1 MLSSLLLLLSNLL
14 TIYSQTT
21 LPPTTIPATLPP
33 TTPPVFQGPAQCL
46 LTLPPNPLTATGLST
61 PFQLQGLQPNQPC
74 TMANQQTT
82 TFVEAV
88 IFDPTTYNLYV
99 YHPLVIDAGTTPFI
113 TPILP
118 QIPNNAIIALFF
130 GTNGISLTLQ
140 PLLTLQQA
148 NCINGISTNDI
159 FGQFAYCNAIS
170 FYNAVH
176 QAIQNNNPIH
186 PTPPPLG
193 KDLNGDDCPTTR
205 SFFIVDQDPSDN
217 LVTTYL
223 LDPATNKVFQDIPNN
238 RLQYPNAIILKNG
251 SDNRLLTV
259 LNTAL
264 GCTSYSVPALHDPS
278 GILKLPSLATNEIH
292 ASLFQNNPVALIPKG
307 DPMTR
312 VLTANGPIP
321 SLVKINSYRKGVN
334 QPQITDINQASTSY
348 FCVHMLEQLPRLQ
361 NNKAL
366 FTTQLSPDPAAA
378 NSLFTFLANR
388 FSQSYF
394 NLKCDA
400 ILDVLNPVTIFTQNN
415 IVIDATFG
423 IVDKIQLDHPDPYLL
438 PITPEP
444 TTPSP
449 TTPEPTTPSPTTPE
463 PTTLIP
469 TTLQPTSPIPTT
481 NYPTTS
487 VPTTLS
493 PTTLYPTTHSPTT
506 QSPTISPAAHSPTP
520 ESSTNT
526 MDSKLSF
533 NTIVY
538 IIGLSIVLGLGGGY
552 LIYRK
557 CFTKT
562 NSSPDDGKIPILLK
576 SEDDSELGLKRSS
589 SPSPS
594 SNKNNIHLPRIMKSL
609 RSSSRENKHKN

>member
-1 MLSSLLLLLSNLL
+1 MLSSILLLVIPLFTVS
-14 TIYSQTT
+14 SQTVSPT
-21 LPPTTIPATLPP
+21 AIPPTQLP
-33 TTPPVFQGPAQCL
+33 TTTPIFQGPAQCL
-46 LTLPPNPLTATGLST
+46 LTLPLNPLTAIGLST
-61 PFQLQGLQPNQPC
+61 PFQLQGLQLNQPC

-99 YHPLVIDAGTTPFI
+99 YHPLVIDVGTTPFI
-113 TPILP
+113 TPIMP
-118 QIPNNAIIALFF
+118 QLPNNAIIALFF

-140 PLLTLQQA
+140 PLLTLQQS

-159 FGQFAYCNAIS
+159 FGQFAYCNAIT
-170 FYNAVH
+170 FYEAVN
-176 QAIQNNNPIH
+176 QAIKSGNQFH
-186 PTPPPLG
+186 PPFSPLG
-193 KDLNGDDCPTTR
+193 KAIDGHDCPTTR

-217 LVTTYL
+217 LVATYL
-223 LDPATNKVFQDIPNN
+223 LDPITNKVFQDTPNN

-264 GCTSYSVPALHDPS
+264 GCISYSIPSLTDPT
-278 GILKLPSLATNEIH
+278 GLYKVPSLATNEIH
-292 ASLFQNNPVALIPKG
+292 ASLFQSNPVALIPKS

-366 FTTQLSPDPAAA
+366 FTTQLSPDMAAA

-400 ILDVLNPVTIFTQNN
+400 ILDLLNPVTLVTQNN
-415 IVIDATFG
+415 IVIDATFT
-423 IVDKIQLDHPDPYLL
+423 IVDTIQLDQPDPYL
-438 PITPEP
+438 IQI
-444 TTPSP
+444 TPSP
-449 TTPEPTTPSPTTPE
+449 TT
-463 PTTLIP
+463 
-469 TTLQPTSPIPTT
+469 LQ
-481 NYPTTS
+481 
-487 VPTTLS
+487 PTTLS
-493 PTTLYPTTHSPTT
+493 PTTLQPTTLQPTTLQPTTSVPTTIIPTTFSPTT
-506 QSPTISPAAHSPTP
+506 YSPATKSPTISPSIHSPTP
-520 ESSTNT
+520 ESSTNS

-533 NTIVY
+533 NTIIY
-538 IIGLSIVLGLGGGY
+538 IIGLSVGGGLCMGY
-552 LIYRK
+552 VIYRRY
-557 CFTKT
+557 CTKVD
-562 NSSPDDGKIPILLK
+562 SSKDDGTIPILLK
-576 SEDDSELGLKRSS
+576 SEDEELGMKRSS
-589 SPSPS
+589 SPAYVKD
-594 SNKNNIHLPRIMKSL
+594 KNIQLPRIIKTL
-609 RSSSRENKHKN
+609 RSSSRENKLKI

>member
-1 MLSSLLLLLSNLL
+1 
-14 TIYSQTT
+14 
-21 LPPTTIPATLPP
+21 
-33 TTPPVFQGPAQCL
+33 
-46 LTLPPNPLTATGLST
+46 
-61 PFQLQGLQPNQPC
+61 
-74 TMANQQTT
+74 MANQQTT

-99 YHPLVIDAGTTPFI
+99 YHPLVVDVGTTPFI
-113 TPILP
+113 TPIMP
-118 QIPNNAIIALFF
+118 QLPNNAIIALFF

-140 PLLTLQQA
+140 PLLTLQQS

-159 FGQFAYCNAIS
+159 FGQFAYCNAIT
-170 FYNAVH
+170 FYEAVN
-176 QAIQNNNPIH
+176 QAIKNGNQVH
-186 PTPPPLG
+186 PPLSPLG
-193 KDLNGDDCPTTR
+193 KAIDGHDCPTTR

-223 LDPATNKVFQDIPNN
+223 LDPITNKVFQDTPNN

-264 GCTSYSVPALHDPS
+264 GCTSYSIPSLTDPT
-278 GILKLPSLATNEIH
+278 GLYKIPSLATNEIH
-292 ASLFQNNPVALIPKG
+292 ASLFQPNPVAFIPKG

-334 QPQITDINQASTSY
+334 QPQITDINQASTTY

-366 FTTQLSPDPAAA
+366 FTTQLSPDMAAA

-400 ILDVLNPVTIFTQNN
+400 ILDVLNPVTLVTQNN
-415 IVIDATFG
+415 IVTDATFT
-423 IVDKIQLDHPDPYLL
+423 IVDPIQLDQPDPYLQ
-438 PITPEP
+438 PTTPPPTTLQPTTPVPTTPVP

-449 TTPEPTTPSPTTPE
+449 TTLQPTTPVPTTP
-463 PTTLIP
+463 
-469 TTLQPTSPIPTT
+469 
-481 NYPTTS
+481 

-493 PTTLYPTTHSPTT
+493 PTTLSPTTPVPTTLSPTTPVPTTFIPTTLSPTAHSPPT
-506 QSPTISPAAHSPTP
+506 QSPTVSPSVHSPTP
-520 ESSTNT
+520 ESSTNS

-533 NTIVY
+533 NTIIY
-538 IIGLSIVLGLGGGY
+538 IIGLSVGGGLCAGY
-552 LIYRK
+552 MIYRRYCK
-557 CFTKT
+557 KVD
-562 NSSPDDGKIPILLK
+562 SSNDDGKTPILLK
-576 SEDDSELGLKRSS
+576 SEDEELGMKRSS
-589 SPSPS
+589 SPSS
-594 SNKNNIHLPRIMKSL
+594 VKDKNIQLPRIIKTL